1 MSAVATAERGIPF
14 LRLLRVE
21 LRKQVDTRAGAGL
34 LIAIAAVSAVTIV
47 LQLWLLDPQG
57 LTWESLSAGA
67 SMGSSLLLPLIG
79 IIAATSEWSQRTAL
93 QTFALEPRRTR
104 VHLAK
109 VLSAV
114 AFGLVMVALTYL
126 VGAIVNVIGA
136 IVFDG
141 AGSWDV
147 EPGQVLATVLTVT
160 ISILMGV
167 AFGLAL
173 LNTPIAIVAYLVL
186 PTVMSVLG
194 VIPALADVVGWI
206 DPGGAMVPMYDWSFT
221 PEQWGKLATSLAVWV
236 AAPLA
241 FGLWRTA
248 RREVA

>member
-1 MSAVATAERGIPF
+1 
-14 LRLLRVE
+14 
-21 LRKQVDTRAGAGL
+21 
-34 LIAIAAVSAVTIV
+34 
-47 LQLWLLDPQG
+47 
-57 LTWESLSAGA
+57 
-67 SMGSSLLLPLIG
+67 
-79 IIAATSEWSQRTAL
+79 
-93 QTFALEPRRTR
+93 
-104 VHLAK
+104 
-109 VLSAV
+109 
-114 AFGLVMVALTYL
+114 
-126 VGAIVNVIGA
+126 
-136 IVFDG
+136 
-141 AGSWDV
+141 
-147 EPGQVLATVLTVT
+147 
-160 ISILMGV
+160 MGV

-236 AAPLA
+236 ALPLA